1 MSVRLQIASLV
12 FLMVQ
17 SVLFGAGAILVLA
30 TPLAELARSLMPL
43 VVVVSLGLSVPL
55 SWHIAP
61 RLQVRQR
68 ARPQLRL
75 VWSSGA

>member
-1 MSVRLQIASLV
+1 MSVRVQIASLV

-17 SVLFGAGAILVLA
+17 AVLFGTGAVPVLA
-30 TPLAELARSLMPL
+30 TPLAEMARSLMPL
-43 VVVVSLGLSVPL
+43 VVVFSLGLSIPI

-61 RLQVRQR
+61 RLQVRRR
-68 ARPQLRL
+68 ARPQLRS

>member
-1 MSVRLQIASLV
+1 MSVRVQIASLV

-17 SVLFGAGAILVLA
+17 AVLFGTGAMLVLA
-30 TPLAELARSLMPL
+30 TPLAEMARSLMPL
-43 VVVVSLGLSVPL
+43 VVVFSLGLSIPI

-61 RLQVRQR
+61 RLQVRRR

>member
-1 MSVRLQIASLV
+1 MSVRVQIASLV

-17 SVLFGAGAILVLA
+17 AVLFGTGAVLVLA
-30 TPLAELARSLMPL
+30 TPLAEMARSLMPL
-43 VVVVSLGLSVPL
+43 VVVFSLGLSIPI

-61 RLQVRQR
+61 RLQARRR
-68 ARPQLRL
+68 ARPQLRS